1 MAKTGRPKMQPHER
15 RNARLPAIRLT
26 DAERTDLEL
35 KAQAAGVDLS
45 EWVRG
50 QLTSAPVKR
59 PPSPT
64 DASLI
69 TELNRIGVNL
79 NQIARALNRGRAD
92 DPHQLGYILSRLNG
106 VLETMARR
114 YGA

>member
-50 QLTSAPVKR
+50 QLTS
-59 PPSPT
+59 
-64 DASLI
+64 LI
-69 TELNRIGVNL
+69 IPQLCSNCRGLNP
-79 NQIARALNRGRAD
+79 AETKALHV
-92 DPHQLGYILSRLNG
+92 PWY
-106 VLETMARR
+106 
-114 YGA
+114 